1 MNKLQRDLYQEVK
14 SLICQNEIKSNGT
27 SVSNVVGIFT
37 YGKIFDTTYTIESG
51 QNVCVI
57 NKSKA
62 EYDLRAECEV
72 KLNNR
77 PVVLP
82 RRKLRRLGKMAANK
96 YDDSLIAKIEYQLAN
111 VDGVEIGLPSED
123 DQSFVTVFGC
133 KNNKY
138 EFLFSFDELA
148 AMIYFDDQ
156 YQMVDRAKSTKLDN
170 LLHKMVRQ
178 TKKYGRCR

>member
-14 SLICQNEIKSNGT
+14 SLICQNEIESNGT
-27 SVSNVVGIFT
+27 SVSEVVGAFT
-37 YGKIFDTTYTIESG
+37 YDKCFDTTYTIESG

-62 EYDLRAECEV
+62 EYDLCAKCEV

-82 RRKLRRLGKMAANK
+82 RRKLRRLGKMAADK
-96 YDDSLIAKIEYQLAN
+96 YDDSLIAKIKYQLAN
-111 VDGVEIGLPSED
+111 VDGVKIGLTPED

-148 AMIYFDDQ
+148 AMIYFDNK
-156 YQMVDRAKSTKLDN
+156 YQMIDRVKSAKLDN
-170 LLHKMVRQ
+170 LLYKMVRQ
-178 TKKYGRCR
+178 TQKYGRCR